1 MIRYLN
7 TDDVYYSLNDV
18 NSWLIRERILTK
30 EQGQEFGFR
39 CRGYIARKLAIAYE
53 RQCVY
58 QHLEPIVLPLND
70 YFIHWIVWANL
81 LLLLPSDTGKHR
93 RVHHLNMLLGNPETV
108 YLRSETQSGIH
119 LVCLNE
125 QLKLTEY

>member
-7 TDDVYYSLNDV
+7 TNDVYYSLNDV
-18 NSWLIRERILTK
+18 TRWLVNERILTK
-30 EQGQEFGFR
+30 EQSTTFGFR
-39 CRGYIARKLAIAYE
+39 CRAYITKKLAIAYE

-81 LLLLPSDTGKHR
+81 LILLPDETGKHR
-93 RVHHLNMLLGNPETV
+93 KVHNMNLLLGNPETV
-108 YLRSETQSGIH
+108 YLRNEMKAGIQ
-119 LVCLNE
+119 LVCLND
-125 QLKLTEY
+125 KLRLPVC

>member
-18 NSWLIRERILTK
+18 NSWLVRERILTK
-30 EQGQEFGFR
+30 EQGQAFGFQ
-39 CRGYIARKLAIAYE
+39 CRGYIAKKLAIAYE

-81 LLLLPSDTGKHR
+81 LIMLPGETGKHR
-93 RVHHLNMLLGNPETV
+93 KVHNLNLLLGNPETI
-108 YLRSETQSGIH
+108 YLRSETQGGIH